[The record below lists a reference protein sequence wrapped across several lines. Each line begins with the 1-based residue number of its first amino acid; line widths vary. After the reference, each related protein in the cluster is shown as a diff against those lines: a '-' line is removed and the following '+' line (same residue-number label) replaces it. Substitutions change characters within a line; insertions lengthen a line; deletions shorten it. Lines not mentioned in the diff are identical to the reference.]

1 MSTSAPPSEEKGRLL
16 LDRLKMTFDNTPF
29 VRMIGMELIH
39 ADNEA
44 VRARFDMK
52 PDLVGNMHQQILH
65 GGVIATALDMVGGM
79 MGLVAVY
86 RRMKEDNVP
95 REERYMRLMRLGT
108 IDMRVDYLAPGRGD
122 HFEASASLLRVGKK
136 VFVTRMELRNDR
148 NDLIAAGTATYLY

>member
-1 MSTSAPPSEEKGRLL
+1 
-16 LDRLKMTFDNTPF
+16 
-29 VRMIGMELIH
+29 
-39 ADNEA
+39 
-44 VRARFDMK
+44 
-52 PDLVGNMHQQILH
+52 
-65 GGVIATALDMVGGM
+65 M